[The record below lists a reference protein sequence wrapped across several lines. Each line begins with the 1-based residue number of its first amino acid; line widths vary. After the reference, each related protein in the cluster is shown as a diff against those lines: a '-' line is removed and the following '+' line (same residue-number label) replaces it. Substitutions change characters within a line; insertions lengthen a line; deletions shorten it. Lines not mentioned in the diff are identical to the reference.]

1 MWKPHHV
8 TGVNIFFENGQRP
21 HNSSYEALCVPLREI
36 RLLDDGILVVE
47 SWLISA
53 TEYIAID
60 NSPLQPRVH
69 VDGRSG
75 LPEYINHVSLA

>member
-1 MWKPHHV
+1 M
-8 TGVNIFFENGQRP
+8 
-21 HNSSYEALCVPLREI
+21 
-36 RLLDDGILVVE
+36 DDGILVVE

-69 VDGRSG
+69 VDGTSG